1 MQTVCTLHLQV
12 LDMNKLIQPRLDIEQ
27 KKAVEQARKDATE
40 FAIAQVRTRIKEQLE
55 AEQAAKEAAEG
66 KKILVDLKTSLL
78 WEIQNH
84 LIL

>member
-1 MQTVCTLHLQV
+1 
-12 LDMNKLIQPRLDIEQ
+12 MNKLIQPRLDIEQ